1 MATTLTGNATGDFG
15 WIQTL
20 LESIHIEAPC
30 SKTCRKAR
38 VESPQGICEMQ
49 EKDLILLDFAC

>member
-30 SKTCRKAR
+30 SKNCRKAR
-38 VESPQGICEMQ
+38 VESPQGLCEMQ
-49 EKDLILLDFAC
+49 EKDLIL